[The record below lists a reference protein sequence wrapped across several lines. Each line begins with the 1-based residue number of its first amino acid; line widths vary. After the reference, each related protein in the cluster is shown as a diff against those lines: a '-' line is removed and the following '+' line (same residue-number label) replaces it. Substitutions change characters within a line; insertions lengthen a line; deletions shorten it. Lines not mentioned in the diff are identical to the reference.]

1 MSTHL
6 QPLTELPHA
15 MLARDWDLHVERA
28 GTRFGRQASGE
39 PHEPLWVASVSRGDF
54 ALEAQGRTPAAAL
67 EKLWDGV
74 VEHSRTAATTRR
86 ARA

>member
-1 MSTHL
+1 MPGHL

-28 GTRFGRQASGE
+28 GTRFGREASGE
-39 PHEPLWVASVSRGDF
+39 KHEPLWVASVSRGDF

-67 EKLWDGV
+67 EKLWGEV
-74 VEHSRTAATTRR
+74 VDYCRMAASPGRVR
-86 ARA
+86 A

>member
-1 MSTHL
+1 MGTHL

-39 PHEPLWVASVSRGDF
+39 PHEPLWVASVSRDAF

-67 EKLWDGV
+67 EKLWDQV
-74 VEHSRTAATTRR
+74 AEHSRIAATTRR